1 MTRYYRYNADDL
13 DTIYQTFNLIDLPE
27 FLDIYAEFVVKG
39 IQMVVRKSFI
49 SIPGHGCKMYGYL
62 KECKHEYIISFLLDV
77 MDALANA
84 AEINLPLKD
93 RYERWHELVNELY
106 LKIRKKPVAYD
117 DKPAK

>member
-27 FLDIYAEFVVKG
+27 FLDIYAEFVVEG
-39 IQMVVRKSFI
+39 IQMVIRKSFI
-49 SIPGHGCKMYGYL
+49 SIPGYGCKMYGYL
-62 KECKHEYIISFLLDV
+62 NECRHEYVLSFLLDV
-77 MDALANA
+77 MDTLANA

-106 LKIRKKPVAYD
+106 LKIRKKPVAYES
-117 DKPAK
+117 K